1 MEKKRINAIDGMK
14 GINALII
21 ACVYHLATV
30 PFEYLN
36 GIPGGNIKPLGW
48 IYQNGYIFVESFF
61 SLLGL
66 SGILALYVSD
76 RERYE
81 L

>member
-36 GIPGGNIKPLGW
+36 GIPGGDIKPL
-48 IYQNGYIFVESFF
+48 S
-61 SLLGL
+61 
-66 SGILALYVSD
+66 
-76 RERYE
+76 
-81 L
+81 